1 MWVYYKNGNYNVLL
15 NKINGTKIRY
25 NELNFLKPD
34 RPESIDVKITNQC
47 NHGCLFCHEASIP
60 SGKQATYKNMKK
72 FAQSL
77 APYTEIAVGGG
88 SLTDDWKHTQYF
100 LEELQKVNAIP
111 SITLHQEDF
120 IEYSDIIEDW
130 YLNGLIYG
138 IGVSLSDAKDEK
150 LHKTLSYFP
159 TAVIHVIA
167 GLFSEKDFNYIANK
181 GYKLLILGYK
191 KFRRGNNY
199 YVNYKQL
206 LKENL
211 KWLKNNFVEVSS
223 SFNVLAF
230 DNLALEQLD
239 VCDEVSK
246 KDWEQFYMG
255 DDGQFTFYVDLVEN
269 TYAKNSRSIVRFRNN
284 NFNINE
290 MFKDVQRRKYDTN

>member
-15 NKINGTKIRY
+15 NKVNGTKIRY
-25 NELNFLKPD
+25 NKLNFLKPD

-47 NHGCLFCHEASIP
+47 NHGCLFCHEASVP
-60 SGKQATYKNMKK
+60 SGKQASYENMKK

-88 SLTDDWKHTQYF
+88 NLMDDWKHTQFF

-138 IGVSLSDAKDEK
+138 IGVSLNDAKDKE

-199 YVNYKQL
+199 YVNYKQQ

-239 VCDEVSK
+239 VCNEVSK
-246 KDWEQFYMG
+246 KDWKQFYMG

-290 MFKDVQRRKYDTN
+290 MFESVQGRNYDTN

>member
-1 MWVYYKNGNYNVLL
+1 MWVHYENGNYTTIL
-15 NKINGTKIRY
+15 NLNNGTKIRY
-25 NELNFLKPD
+25 NDEDKLIPS

-47 NHGCLFCHEASIP
+47 NHGCLFCHEASVP
-60 SGKQATYKNMKK
+60 NGKQASYENMKK

-88 SLTDDWKHTQYF
+88 SLTNDWKHTQYF
-100 LEELQKVNAIP
+100 LEELQKVKAIP

-138 IGVSLSDAKDEK
+138 IGVSLSDAKDEE
-150 LHKTLSYFP
+150 LYKTLSYFP

-167 GLFSEKDFNYIANK
+167 GLFSEKDFNYIANR
-181 GYKLLILGYK
+181 GYKLLVLGYK
-191 KFRRGNNY
+191 KFRRGSNY
-199 YVNYKQL
+199 YVNNRQQ

-211 KWLKNNFVEVSS
+211 KWLKDNFIEISS

-230 DNLALEQLD
+230 DNLALEQLN
-239 VCDEVSK
+239 VCNEISK

-255 DDGQFTFYVDLVEN
+255 DDGQFTFYVDLVES
-269 TYAKNSRSIVRFRNN
+269 TYAKNSRSMIRFRDD

-290 MFKDVQRRKYDTN
+290 MFKDIQRRKYDTN